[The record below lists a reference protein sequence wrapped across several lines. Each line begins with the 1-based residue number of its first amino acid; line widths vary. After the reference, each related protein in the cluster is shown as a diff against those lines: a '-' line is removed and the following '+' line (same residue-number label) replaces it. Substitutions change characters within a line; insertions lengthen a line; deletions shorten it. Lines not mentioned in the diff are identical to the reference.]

1 MRLAE
6 AEQDI
11 GKQPIPLTTLT
22 LIEEYGNPD
31 HPFYPQPPDPPDP
44 PDLPGSANNK
54 AEQLQQFTQ
63 KESKVLKSQDMWL
76 IPELTPSDKNSK
88 EPNTD
93 LHTDN
98 DFKANLRKKDQKV
111 RNGKRKDIPVVT
123 RKSLRQEEESYPAET
138 TTAPDN
144 QYHIPSDELY
154 GNKAGGFDQQ
164 FTGDKI
170 PRGKDNDKR
179 QSESSFH
186 NQKEDSFQ
194 ENPRLQSPEEKL
206 NGKGTSGP
214 PHINTAVH
222 PTSIP
227 PLDIKWH
234 VAHGQTKRD
243 ENRRYKVKRKKKK
256 LQDPEES
263 NNESLIVAS
272 GFIAGLIAL
281 LGTIMSI
288 FMLR

>member
-1 MRLAE
+1 M
-6 AEQDI
+6 
-11 GKQPIPLTTLT
+11 
-22 LIEEYGNPD
+22 
-31 HPFYPQPPDPPDP
+31 
-44 PDLPGSANNK
+44 
-54 AEQLQQFTQ
+54 
-63 KESKVLKSQDMWL
+63 
-76 IPELTPSDKNSK
+76 
-88 EPNTD
+88 
-93 LHTDN
+93 
-98 DFKANLRKKDQKV
+98 
-111 RNGKRKDIPVVT
+111 RNGKRKGIPVVT

-154 GNKAGGFDQQ
+154 GNKAGVFDQQ
-164 FTGDKI
+164 FTVDKI
-170 PRGKDNDKR
+170 PRGTDNDKR

-214 PHINTAVH
+214 PHINTAVHDH

-272 GFIAGLIAL
+272 GFIAGMIAL